1 MRVDCGVGGPVLNI
15 IYIRVDSKVR
25 LVTSCLL
32 SYISYEYDYVLAGAV
47 SVVHAV
53 VPLPN
58 IFS

>member
-1 MRVDCGVGGPVLNI
+1 VDCGVVGQYVHYLL
-15 IYIRVDSKVR
+15 VDSKVR

>member
-1 MRVDCGVGGPVLNI
+1 MWTVESWASTEHYL
-15 IYIRVDSKVR
+15 RVDSKVR
-25 LVTSCLL
+25 LVTSFLL

-53 VPLPN
+53 VPLLN